1 MEEIELL
8 KQQLVQER
16 NARLQAE
23 EQLKEKNLQLAQLSE
38 KLNSFNDDFERQREE
53 GDAAI
58 QKVENKYQVLIESLK
73 DIVYKITP
81 EGFFTFVNPVVRDVL
96 GYEPEEILG
105 KHFTELVVHE
115 YREQLVKFY
124 LNMMKERKENTYV
137 EFPAFTKDN
146 QVVWIGQSVHL
157 LKDNNRIVEL
167 SAVARNI
174 TERKKSSDELRTTQR
189 RLFALITNL
198 QKGVLVEDE
207 NRQIILVNQLFCDFF
222 GIAAAPDEM
231 IGTSYLD
238 VLEQMKTSFPESGS
252 FVLQTSKLLDR
263 KETVVEVKLPTIDG
277 RILERDY
284 IPIFLDGAYRGS
296 LWEYADITQRYLT
309 TENIRKSEEK
319 YRRIMDNMALG
330 LLEVDNNQRITRA
343 YDRFCKMIGYTE
355 EELVGKIAAD
365 LFVAKG
371 YEDVINTEQAKREH
385 GVGSSYEMKMIK
397 KDGSD
402 LWAIICG
409 SPILDENDK
418 IVGSIGV
425 HYDITERKL
434 LEQELA
440 NAKQLAEEASKA
452 EKQFLAN
459 MSHEIRTPLNAIIGM
474 THLLFDTQPS
484 QQQKDYLEALKTTA
498 DFLLGLISN
507 LLDMAKIE
515 DGKVELKQN
524 SFDLVGLLRATQQ
537 VFKINL
543 GGRPINCEL
552 MIDARISG
560 NYIGDDLLLN
570 QILLNL
576 IGNAEKFTQEGAI
589 NITVKIKKEEKDKVW
604 LEFKVADTGS
614 GIPEEKLDLIFQKF
628 EQVNLQGNKHKG
640 TGLGLTITKQLVELQ
655 GGTIHVKSKE
665 GKGSVF
671 TFVLPYRKVSD
682 TSIDKK
688 EIISAEFK
696 TGRILIAEDNAMN
709 QKYISN
715 LLNKW
720 GLSYVIANDGKKA
733 LELAMEELF
742 DIILMDIQ
750 MPVMDGYEAAL
761 NIRNTDNINRDTPIL
776 ALTAS
781 AMADQK
787 NKALAVGMS
796 GFISKPFTPNHLLNT
811 IQEFLN
817 TSNKVNERL
826 SAVKLNRACL
836 NELYGD
842 DKEYAADM
850 FHTFLTEVVPDFNTL
865 KTLIQSEKR
874 ESLAK
879 LVHKL
884 KPTLGMVGLTELEKR
899 MFDFEDKIR
908 QPSETE
914 ELLRIWKNIYEDINH
929 SLPAIR
935 NELAK
940 LQA

>member
-23 EQLKEKNLQLAQLSE
+23 EHLKEKNLQLAQLSE

-252 FVLQTSKLLDR
+252 FVQQTSKLLDR

-371 YEDVINTEQAKREH
+371 YEDVINTEQAKREN

-452 EKQFLAN
+452 EKQFLATRLY
-459 MSHEIRTPLNAIIGM
+459 SVVGAAGELFAVR
-474 THLLFDTQPS
+474 THLYGTVEKDTLLDDFIVSLRVAANGYRVIYEPEAYAIERPS
-484 QQQKDYLEALKTTA
+484 FSIDDEMKRKVRIAAGGFQSIARLDYLWNIFKYGWLSFQYVSHRAMRWAVAPFCLPLI
-498 DFLLGLISN
+498 FLCNILLVLMEDPGQWLTFYN
-507 LLDMAKIE
+507 LFFA
-515 DGKVELKQN
+515 
-524 SFDLVGLLRATQQ
+524 A
-537 VFKINL
+537 
-543 GGRPINCEL
+543 
-552 MIDARISG
+552 
-560 NYIGDDLLLN
+560 
-570 QILLNL
+570 QILFYLL
-576 IGNAEKFTQEGAI
+576 AI
-589 NITVKIKKEEKDKVW
+589 LGYWFENRKMRIKLLFVPFYFSFMNYCAIKGYNRYRKGV
-604 LEFKVADTGS
+604 TS
-614 GIPEEKLDLIFQKF
+614 GIWEKAK
-628 EQVNLQGNKHKG
+628 
-640 TGLGLTITKQLVELQ
+640 
-655 GGTIHVKSKE
+655 
-665 GKGSVF
+665 
-671 TFVLPYRKVSD
+671 R
-682 TSIDKK
+682 
-688 EIISAEFK
+688 
-696 TGRILIAEDNAMN
+696 
-709 QKYISN
+709 
-715 LLNKW
+715 
-720 GLSYVIANDGKKA
+720 
-733 LELAMEELF
+733 
-742 DIILMDIQ
+742 
-750 MPVMDGYEAAL
+750 AA
-761 NIRNTDNINRDTPIL
+761 
-776 ALTAS
+776 
-781 AMADQK
+781 
-787 NKALAVGMS
+787 
-796 GFISKPFTPNHLLNT
+796 
-811 IQEFLN
+811 
-817 TSNKVNERL
+817 
-826 SAVKLNRACL
+826 
-836 NELYGD
+836 
-842 DKEYAADM
+842 
-850 FHTFLTEVVPDFNTL
+850 
-865 KTLIQSEKR
+865 
-874 ESLAK
+874 
-879 LVHKL
+879 
-884 KPTLGMVGLTELEKR
+884 
-899 MFDFEDKIR
+899 
-908 QPSETE
+908 
-914 ELLRIWKNIYEDINH
+914 
-929 SLPAIR
+929 
-935 NELAK
+935 
-940 LQA
+940 